1 MNSQTNFKIPAG
13 YKTAVINYGSIA
25 TMLTP
30 EEKINEITHKWEVY
44 VNAPEGFIK
53 SVTYRLH
60 ETFVNPVVTIT
71 KKPFMIQQLGWGEF
85 TIQIKVTL
93 FNNDKLHFLHF
104 LKLHGPTNV
113 VKSDKID
120 TVFYRGQFNFPDQQE
135 IFDDSDE
142 FYRIEKAIDKTIEEL
157 ERLEEQ

>member
-1 MNSQTNFKIPAG
+1 
-13 YKTAVINYGSIA
+13 
-25 TMLTP
+25 
-30 EEKINEITHKWEVY
+30 
-44 VNAPEGFIK
+44 
-53 SVTYRLH
+53 
-60 ETFVNPVVTIT
+60 
-71 KKPFMIQQLGWGEF
+71 MIQQLGWGEF

-93 FNNDKLHFLHF
+93 FNNDKLHFSHF
-104 LKLHGPTNV
+104 LKLHGSTNV

-120 TVFYRGQFNFPDQQE
+120 TVFYRGQFNFLDQQE